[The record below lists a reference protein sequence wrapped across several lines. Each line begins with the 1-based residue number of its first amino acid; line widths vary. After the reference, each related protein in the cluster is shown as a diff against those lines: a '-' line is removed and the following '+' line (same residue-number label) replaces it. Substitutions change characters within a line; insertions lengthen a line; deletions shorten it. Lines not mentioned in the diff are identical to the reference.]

1 MGREERKKIIQQ
13 IEQNRNSKVFC
24 YITSDRPNGAGQV
37 AKDILNI
44 FNDLLRIKDVY
55 KKIDLFIFT
64 LGGDILAG
72 FGLSRLFREYTD
84 YFSVLIPD
92 KCYSAGTLLALGA
105 NEIVMTKAASL
116 SPIDPTINNPLNPAI
131 QQPGSQPQI
140 LPLSVESIAAFQSL
154 VSDEWGIKKK
164 DLLSEIF
171 KLLGEKIHPISLGEA
186 FKARQQIEKLAIN
199 LMFEHRNDRRKI
211 KKIVHILTKELG
223 SHDYPI
229 HRREAKK
236 IIGEPIVQNKEIENL
251 TWELYT
257 DFKKEMSLG
266 VPFNPVFVPNKDY
279 EVTIAL
285 VESLE
290 EGKKISNTYFVK
302 PPNANVQL
310 KPGHWEQ
317 YS

>member
-1 MGREERKKIIQQ
+1 MKLLNNDYNCKNNFRGIMGREERKKIIQK

-24 YITSDRPNGAGQV
+24 YLTSDRPNGAGQV
-37 AKDILNI
+37 SKDILNI

-72 FGLSRLFREYTD
+72 FGLSRLFREYTG

-131 QQPGSQPQI
+131 QQPGLQPQI

-154 VSDEWGIKKK
+154 VSDEWGIRKK

-171 KLLGEKIHPISLGEA
+171 KLLAEKIHPISLGEA
-186 FKARQQIEKLAIN
+186 FKV
-199 LMFEHRNDRRKI
+199 DRSRKVDSI
-211 KKIVHILTKELG
+211 LGIIVHIFVG
-223 SHDYPI
+223 FYCQ
-229 HRREAKK
+229 
-236 IIGEPIVQNKEIENL
+236 EPSVSASYYKNR
-251 TWELYT
+251 
-257 DFKKEMSLG
+257 
-266 VPFNPVFVPNKDY
+266 
-279 EVTIAL
+279 
-285 VESLE
+285 
-290 EGKKISNTYFVK
+290 
-302 PPNANVQL
+302 
-310 KPGHWEQ
+310 Q